1 MRVAAIFFLTMVL
14 QGTPPQVRQVQ
25 EWFEAGRYQQI
36 VDTRSTWWHRAT
48 IGLGRPKMHGA
59 CIWSCRRV
67 AMLIRGGGSGVRR
80 TRS

>member
-1 MRVAAIFFLTMVL
+1 MVL

-36 VDTRSTWWHRAT
+36 VDTASQVSNPQAKYLVASSYDR
-48 IGLGRPKMHGA
+48 LGQA
-59 CIWSCRRV
+59 EDAWRV
-67 AMLIRGGGSGVRR
+67 AMLIRGGGSDVWR